1 MGPSHPSVHMN
12 DPFQRR
18 RSIRHRVEAA
28 VLVWSI
34 ASNTS
39 RAWRGHCLNLSE
51 GGAGLIVGGPWMRG
65 QVVRLELALPNSNV
79 SFPMTARVAHRNR
92 LYCGLE
98 FLDEVSSKA
107 IKTLLAS

>member
-1 MGPSHPSVHMN
+1 
-12 DPFQRR
+12 
-18 RSIRHRVEAA
+18 
-28 VLVWSI
+28 
-34 ASNTS
+34 
-39 RAWRGHCLNLSE
+39 
-51 GGAGLIVGGPWMRG
+51 MRG